1 MGVKTSSAKIATQNQ
16 PFPLILPYLTKAPT
30 TVANHC
36 DQFKIKNG
44 NKRKNT
50 KKTSKRQTAKK
61 ARKTKARVKDMRA
74 SQLQIIDARLGVSYH
89 FKRRLLPAV
98 SRLISACR
106 EHVHHSKRQSRSLE
120 VIHYKT
126 KAY

>member
-50 KKTSKRQTAKK
+50 KKTRDKQQRRHAKQKQESKTCELR
-61 ARKTKARVKDMRA
+61 
-74 SQLQIIDARLGVSYH
+74 SY
-89 FKRRLLPAV
+89 
-98 SRLISACR
+98 IS
-106 EHVHHSKRQSRSLE
+106 
-120 VIHYKT
+120 
-126 KAY
+126 

>member
-1 MGVKTSSAKIATQNQ
+1 MSKPVVQNRDTESTLS
-16 PFPLILPYLTKAPT
+16 PHT
-30 TVANHC
+30 TVPDKSSNHC
-36 DQFKIKNG
+36 SEPLRPIQDQEWKQEEE
-44 NKRKNT
+44 RKEN
-50 KKTSKRQTAKK
+50 KRQTAKK
-61 ARKTKARVKDMRA
+61 ARKTKARAKDMRA
-74 SQLQIIDARLGVSYH
+74 SQLQIIDTHLGVSYH

-120 VIHYKT
+120 VVHYKT